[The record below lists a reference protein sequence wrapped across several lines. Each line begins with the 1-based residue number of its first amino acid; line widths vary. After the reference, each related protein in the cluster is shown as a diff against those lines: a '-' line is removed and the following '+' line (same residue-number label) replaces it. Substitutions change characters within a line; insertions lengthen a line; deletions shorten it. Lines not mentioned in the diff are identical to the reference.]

1 MKYQQTLEA
10 VGIPISLA
18 KEAAVILQKQAENP
32 FYQRTK
38 EEQELINHS
47 HIWWVAQG
55 MKSVGDTNGNSQ
67 T

>member
-1 MKYQQTLEA
+1 MNHQETLEA

-18 KEAAVILQKQAENP
+18 KEAAIILQKQAENP

-47 HIWWVAQG
+47 HVWWVAQG
-55 MKSVGDTNGNSQ
+55 MKSVETKE
-67 T
+67 

>member
-1 MKYQQTLEA
+1 MNRQQTLEA

-18 KEAAVILQKQAENP
+18 KEAAVILEKEAENP

-55 MKSVGDTNGNSQ
+55 MKSVGDNNGHSQ
-67 T
+67 A

>member
-1 MKYQQTLEA
+1 MNYQQTLEA

-18 KEAAVILQKQAENP
+18 KSAAVILQKQAENP
-32 FYQRTK
+32 FYQRTQ

-55 MKSVGDTNGNSQ
+55 MKSVGANQDGEH
-67 T
+67 

>member
-1 MKYQQTLEA
+1 MGYKQTLEA

-18 KEAAVILQKQAENP
+18 EKCSSILEKEQQNP

-47 HIWWVAQG
+47 HTWWVAQG
-55 MKSVGDTNGNSQ
+55 MKSVGENNGHSQ
-67 T
+67 A

>member
-1 MKYQQTLEA
+1 MGYKQTLEA

-18 KEAAVILQKQAENP
+18 EKCGLILEKEQQNP

-47 HIWWVAQG
+47 HIWWVAKG
-55 MKSVGDTNGNSQ
+55 
-67 T
+67 